1 MLELDGSYTTKSYL
15 EIILNRL
22 PTIERTSTGINSQ
35 QSARLLEII
44 EFIQSQPD
52 KALEL
57 GIINSRHE
65 AFITS
70 KLWCNNA
77 HHDLVLSALKTTLKK
92 LGLDYLDLY
101 LIHMLVRLKPEVD
114 GEMVQ
119 SEFSSE
125 GVDFT
130 EVNDVNNGSIGF
142 GFHREPSFSGWCDN
156 NGTVHLEQQRKDKD
170 VSLEEDSDFEC
181 KSAAPI
187 FLFLS
192 AFAFRLETPSFKLSG
207 IIMVI
212 SIGILLTVAKE
223 TEFELFGF
231 ILVMLA
237 AVMSGFR
244 WCMTQILLQPRSV
257 FLF

>member
-1 MLELDGSYTTKSYL
+1 
-15 EIILNRL
+15 
-22 PTIERTSTGINSQ
+22 
-35 QSARLLEII
+35 
-44 EFIQSQPD
+44 
-52 KALEL
+52 
-57 GIINSRHE
+57 
-65 AFITS
+65 
-70 KLWCNNA
+70 
-77 HHDLVLSALKTTLKK
+77 
-92 LGLDYLDLY
+92 
-101 LIHMLVRLKPEVD
+101 
-114 GEMVQ
+114 MVQ

>member
-1 MLELDGSYTTKSYL
+1 
-15 EIILNRL
+15 
-22 PTIERTSTGINSQ
+22 
-35 QSARLLEII
+35 
-44 EFIQSQPD
+44 
-52 KALEL
+52 
-57 GIINSRHE
+57 
-65 AFITS
+65 
-70 KLWCNNA
+70 
-77 HHDLVLSALKTTLKK
+77 
-92 LGLDYLDLY
+92 
-101 LIHMLVRLKPEVD
+101 
-114 GEMVQ
+114 MVQ

-244 WCMTQILLQPRSV
+244 WCMTQILLQV
-257 FLF
+257 LCLNFIFFYIILFLQMHYTCITNTQLHLHKHVPFFCIFTILYALNNAASCFLSWT